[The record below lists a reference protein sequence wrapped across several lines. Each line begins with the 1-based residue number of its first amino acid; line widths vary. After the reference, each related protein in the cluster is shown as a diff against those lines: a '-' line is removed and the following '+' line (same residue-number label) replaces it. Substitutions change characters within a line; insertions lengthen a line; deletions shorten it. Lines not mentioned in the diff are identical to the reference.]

1 MRRMSHR
8 SLRPYARL
16 RVLVRIKLLDD
27 PLGGN
32 GWGTGGVRSG
42 GIVEGDG
49 RGTGGGAAGN
59 PSSVLTSTSVRLYV
73 GRL

>member
-32 GWGTGGVRSG
+32 GWGTGGVRVGYWRDSG
-42 GIVEGDG
+42 GGREGYR
-49 RGTGGGAAGN
+49 RGC
-59 PSSVLTSTSVRLYV
+59 SR
-73 GRL
+73 